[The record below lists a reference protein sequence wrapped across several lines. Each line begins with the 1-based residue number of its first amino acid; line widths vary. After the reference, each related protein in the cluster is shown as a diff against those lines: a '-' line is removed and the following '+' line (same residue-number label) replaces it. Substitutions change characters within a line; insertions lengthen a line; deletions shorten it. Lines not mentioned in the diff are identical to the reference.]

1 MKVDDSGRE
10 WLAGFP
16 GRDDFVNPFR
26 IRFMGKG
33 ITARVVRK
41 HRGDFRKNFQMLLG
55 DILRNQKEEKQ
66 IDRFPVRRSESDG
79 SRQSDKS
86 GIGYFQ
92 SFYPAVRNGYA
103 ITESGRSHTVPC
115 EEILCYKRAGNP
127 AVVFENKA
135 CLFENTVLA

>member
-66 IDRFPVRRSESDG
+66 IDNVEYALN
-79 SRQSDKS
+79 QMLKV
-86 GIGYFQ
+86 IG
-92 SFYPAVRNGYA
+92 
-103 ITESGRSHTVPC
+103 
-115 EEILCYKRAGNP
+115 
-127 AVVFENKA
+127 
-135 CLFENTVLA
+135 